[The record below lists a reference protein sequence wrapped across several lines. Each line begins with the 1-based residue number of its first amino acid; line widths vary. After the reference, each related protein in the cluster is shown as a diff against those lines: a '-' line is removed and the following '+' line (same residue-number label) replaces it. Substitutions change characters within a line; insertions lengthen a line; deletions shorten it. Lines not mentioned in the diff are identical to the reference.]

1 MLQNVQNRPCPG
13 HQKPGKLN
21 LSKIKYV
28 KFSPRIKI
36 SYRKMSEEH
45 VKNTQFCVLWPN
57 RCHFLELAAKN
68 YVSTIVFEAMNRIF
82 RLQTRTKTQLSYL
95 NFQIH

>member
-21 LSKIKYV
+21 LLKIKYV

-36 SYRKMSEEH
+36 SYCKMSEKH
-45 VKNTQFCVLWPN
+45 VNNTQFCVLWPN
-57 RCHFLELAAKN
+57 RTLGLFMLRSFKYQPDEVMNLVTFLGIK
-68 YVSTIVFEAMNRIF
+68 
-82 RLQTRTKTQLSYL
+82 
-95 NFQIH
+95 